1 MVKINE
7 DMSHPLTVYKAS
19 AGSGKTFTLAV
30 EYIKLLIADPL
41 SYQKILAVTFTNKAT
56 EEMKTRIISQLYGL
70 WKSLPDSDDYLRIL
84 LQNSAYSE
92 KIIRFRAGEAL
103 KSLLHNYNFF
113 RVETIDSFFQSIL
126 RNLAHELDLT
136 ANLRLDLN
144 DSQVKDEAVDTLF
157 MKLDEDKTVMKWV
170 MGYIEDKISDDD
182 NWNVINDVKKF
193 GKKMFDEKYKS
204 FSRGKDNVYDDDKKF
219 EAQYKYLRETVSKT
233 KQQIISLCDEFDKKV
248 LNSGF
253 AAKDFK
259 SVPITYVKY
268 IRNEDLLKLKDDID
282 IYLDPEKWCA
292 KSNKRRDE
300 IVLYAENELVP
311 VFKTIVDKYPKLLN
325 LYLSSQLTLKH
336 LNEMRLLRHV
346 ENEVRALNRDA
357 NRFLLSDTPQLL
369 NSLIE
374 GSDAPFIFEKIGS
387 RIEHIMIDEFQD
399 TSVSQWGNFKKLL
412 FECMSHHDGN
422 LIVGDVKQSIYRWRS
437 GDWRLLNNIENEFI
451 GKPDIITLDTNYR
464 SAQSVVH
471 FNNTFFTEAVRWTV
485 ESLQSEH
492 ISESPMMD
500 KAYADVVQNSKK
512 KDEGFVSIKLY
523 HGKTEGQIQ
532 IEDVVDAVDEMMS
545 YGIPQHKIA
554 IITRKNDELSAI
566 AEYFAENKK
575 EIKIISNEAFRLDS
589 SNSVNIIIH
598 AMYTLN
604 DPANYLSR
612 VSLAKMY
619 QNFVNQNNI
628 TDNDLLLNGKD
639 HLSSFLPQRFV
650 EEEQTLL
657 SKPLYDLAEY
667 IYEVFMLD
675 KLDKQNAYV
684 CALYDEIIDFVNSN
698 TSDINLFLEKWEN
711 ELYRKC
717 IQSDEVDGIRMF
729 TIHKS
734 KGLEFENVI
743 IPFCNWKMEN
753 KNTIWCE
760 PSGTEFDELRLVPID
775 YVKKLKFTCFSEDYQ
790 FEHFQNTMDNMNML
804 YVAFTRAAR
813 NLYVIGNN
821 LERGK
826 VVDACLENVSKKLG
840 GSMYIKGDKENPSIF
855 NYGTPEDYVEKK
867 KDTSANVFLQESESR
882 YVRIE
887 IKETH
892 VEFRQSNDSNDFFED
907 VKDDRRGEGIILHR
921 LFSLMNTV
929 ADIDKV
935 LKQIEFEGIVG
946 GDDESIDIIRRM
958 YDKCMN
964 DKQVSDWFSGRW
976 KLFNECT
983 ILAKNVKGKLQE
995 CRPDRVMTDGHQ
1007 IVVVDYKTGDYDES
1021 GKYQRQV
1028 RGYIRNLKNMGYKN
1042 VIGYLWYVK
1051 FNLTEEVK

>member
-1 MVKINE
+1 
-7 DMSHPLTVYKAS
+7 MSHALTVYKAS
-19 AGSGKTFTLAV
+19 AGSGKTFTLAI
-30 EYIKLLIADPL
+30 EYMKLLIADPL

-56 EEMKTRIISQLYGL
+56 EEMKIRIISQLYGL
-70 WKSLPDSDDYLRIL
+70 WKSLPDSDDYLQIL
-84 LQNSAYSE
+84 LQDNSLSE
-92 KIIRFRAGEAL
+92 KTVRTRAGQAL

-113 RVETIDSFFQSIL
+113 RVETIDSFFQRIL

-144 DSQVKDEAVDTLF
+144 DSQVKDEAVDALF
-157 MKLDEDKTVMKWV
+157 MKLDEDKNVMKWV

-204 FSRGKDNVYDDDKKF
+204 FSRQKDNVYDNDKQF
-219 EAQYKYLRETVSKT
+219 ETIYKYLRETVSKT
-233 KQQIISLCDEFDKKV
+233 KQQIIALCDEFDQKV

-253 AAKDFK
+253 AVKDFK

-268 IRNEDLLKLKDDID
+268 IRNEDFLKLKEDID
-282 IYLDPEKWCA
+282 VYLDPEMWCA
-292 KSNKRRDE
+292 KSNKRRGE
-300 IVLYAENELVP
+300 IVLYAQNELVP
-311 VFKTIVDKYPKLLN
+311 VFKTIVDRYPKLLN
-325 LYLSSQLTLKH
+325 SYLSAQLTLKH

-346 ENEVRALNRDA
+346 ENEVRALNREA

-437 GDWRLLNNIENEFI
+437 GDWRLLNEIENEFSA
-451 GKPDIITLDTNYR
+451 KPGIITLDTNYR
-464 SAQSVVH
+464 SARSVIQ
-471 FNNTFFTEAVRWTV
+471 FNNAFFTEAVSWTV
-485 ESLQSEH
+485 DSLQAEH
-492 ISESPMMD
+492 ISEYPMMD
-500 KAYADVVQNSKK
+500 KAYVDVEQKCNKN
-512 KDEGFVSIKLY
+512 DEGFVSIKLY
-523 HGKTEGQIQ
+523 HGKTEDQIQ
-532 IEDVVDAVDEMMS
+532 IEDVAEAVDEMLS
-545 YGIPQHKIA
+545 YRIPQYKIA

-566 AEYFAENKK
+566 AEYFAENRK

-604 DPANYLSR
+604 DPTNYLSR

-619 QNFVNQNNI
+619 QNIVNQNNI

-639 HLSSFLPQRFV
+639 HLSGFLPQRFV
-650 EEEQTLL
+650 DEEQTLL

-667 IYEVFMLD
+667 IYDVFMLD

-684 CALYDEIIDFVNSN
+684 CALYDEIIDFVNSH

-711 ELYRKC
+711 DLCRKC

-826 VVDACLENVSKKLG
+826 VVDACLENVSKKLD
-840 GSMYIKGDKENPSIF
+840 GSMYIKGDKENPSLF
-855 NYGTPEDYVEKK
+855 NYGTPEEYVEKK
-867 KDTSANVFLQESESR
+867 KNLSSNVFLQEPESK
-882 YVRIE
+882 YVKIV
-887 IKETH
+887 TTDNH
-892 VEFRQSNDSNDFFED
+892 VEFRQSNDSNEFFED
-907 VKDDRRGEGIILHR
+907 AKDDRRGEGIILHR
-921 LFSLMNTV
+921 LFSVMNTV

-946 GDDESIDIIRRM
+946 GDEDSIEIIRKM
-958 YDKCMN
+958 YETSMTDSLVK
-964 DKQVSDWFSGRW
+964 DWFSGRW

-983 ILAKNVKGKLQE
+983 ILAKDAKGNLQE
-995 CRPDRVMTDGHQ
+995 SRPDRVMTDGDQ
-1007 IVVVDYKTGDYDES
+1007 MVVVDYKTGDHDES

-1028 RGYIRNLKNMGYKN
+1028 KGYIRHLRNMGYQN
-1042 VIGYLWYVK
+1042 VTGYLWYVK
-1051 FNLTEEVK
+1051 LNLTEEVK

>member
-1 MVKINE
+1 
-7 DMSHPLTVYKAS
+7 MSHPLTVYKAS

-41 SYQKILAVTFTNKAT
+41 AYQKILAVTFTNKAT
-56 EEMKTRIISQLYGL
+56 EEMKVRIISQLYGL
-70 WKSLPDSDDYLRIL
+70 WKSLPDSDDYLQIL
-84 LQNSAYSE
+84 LKNSSLSE
-92 KIIRFRAGEAL
+92 KTVRARAGQAL

-113 RVETIDSFFQSIL
+113 RVETIDSFFQRIL

-144 DSQVKDEAVDTLF
+144 DSQVKDEAVDALF
-157 MKLDEDKTVMKWV
+157 MKLDEDKNVMKWV

-204 FSRGKDNVYDDDKKF
+204 FSRQKDNVYDNDQQF
-219 EAQYKYLRETVSKT
+219 ENLYKYLRETVSKT
-233 KQQIISLCDEFDKKV
+233 KQQILSLCDEFDQKV

-268 IRNEDLLKLKDDID
+268 IRNEDFLKLREDID
-282 IYLDPEKWCA
+282 VYLDPEMWCA
-292 KSNKRRDE
+292 KSNKRRGE

-311 VFKTIVDKYPKLLN
+311 VFKTIVDRYPKLLN
-325 LYLSSQLTLKH
+325 TYLSSQLTLKH

-346 ENEVRALNRDA
+346 ETEVRALNRDA

-412 FECMSHHDGN
+412 FESMSHHNGN

-437 GDWRLLNNIENEFI
+437 GDWRLLNSIETEFP
-451 GKPDIITLDTNYR
+451 GKPGIITLDTNYR
-464 SAQSVVH
+464 SAQSVVR
-471 FNNTFFTEAVRWTV
+471 FNNAFFTEAVRWTV
-485 ESLQSEH
+485 DSLQSEH
-492 ISESPMMD
+492 ISASSMMD
-500 KAYADVVQNSKK
+500 KAYEDVEQKCSK
-512 KDEGFVSIKLY
+512 KDEGFISFKLY
-523 HGKTEGQIQ
+523 QGKSETEVQL
-532 IEDVVDAVDEMMS
+532 EDVAEAVDEMLS

-566 AEYFAENKK
+566 AEYFAENRK
-575 EIKIISNEAFRLDS
+575 EIKIISNEAFRLES

-598 AMYTLN
+598 AMSVLN
-604 DPANYLSR
+604 DPSNYLSK

-619 QNFVNQNNI
+619 QSVVIQNNI
-628 TDNDLLLNGKD
+628 TDNELLVNGRD
-639 HLSSFLPQRFV
+639 HLSDFLPKRFV

-667 IYEVFMLD
+667 IYDIFKLD

-711 ELYRKC
+711 ELCRKC

-775 YVKKLKFTCFSEDYQ
+775 YAKKLKFTCFSEDYQ

-804 YVAFTRAAR
+804 YVAFTRASR

-826 VVDACLENVSKKLG
+826 VVDACLENVSKQLD
-840 GSMYIKGDKENPSIF
+840 GSMYIKGDKQNPTLF
-855 NYGTPEDYVEKK
+855 NYGTPEEYVEKEK
-867 KDTSANVFLQESESR
+867 NISANVFLQESKSQ
-882 YVRIE
+882 YVRIV
-887 IKETH
+887 TTDNH

-907 VKDDRRGEGIILHR
+907 AKDDRRGEGIILHR
-921 LFSLMNTV
+921 LFSVMNTV

-935 LKQIEFEGIVG
+935 LKQIEFEGIIG
-946 GDDESIDIIRRM
+946 GDADSADIVRKM
-958 YDKCMN
+958 YDTCMA
-964 DKQVSDWFSGRW
+964 DSQVKDWFSGRW

-983 ILAKNVKGKLQE
+983 ILAKDAKGNLQE
-995 CRPDRVMTDGHQ
+995 SRPDRVMTDGNRM
-1007 IVVVDYKTGDYDES
+1007 VVVDYKTGDYDES

-1028 RGYIRNLKNMGYKN
+1028 RRYIHHLKNMGYQN
-1042 VIGYLWYVK
+1042 VTGYLWYVK
-1051 FNLTEEVK
+1051 LNLTEEVK